1 MPFFDDQ
8 HYNAAALVDA
18 GCAQRIAKHPV
29 NAEEV
34 RIHGGKG
41 GDVSLGLIGDVA
53 DLDIAFK
60 GCLYVNHRSAC

>member
-53 DLDIAFK
+53 YLDTLLSKVVFM
-60 GCLYVNHRSAC
+60 

>member
-34 RIHGGKG
+34 RIYGGKG
-41 GDVSLGLIGDVA
+41 EM
-53 DLDIAFK
+53 
-60 GCLYVNHRSAC
+60 